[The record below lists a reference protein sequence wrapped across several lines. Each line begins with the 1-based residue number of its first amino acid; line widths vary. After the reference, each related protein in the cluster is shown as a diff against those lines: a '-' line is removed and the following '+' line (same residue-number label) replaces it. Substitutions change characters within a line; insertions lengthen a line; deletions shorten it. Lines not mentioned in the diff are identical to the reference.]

1 MKAVAEGLQLHKRY
15 GRSQGIR
22 SVSISC
28 KRKKPCRAPVAME
41 KINCSL
47 HVVSGLTYIKV
58 ILIVNLFLFLK
69 EPVGSLLQ

>member
-15 GRSQGIR
+15 GRSQGVR
-22 SVSISC
+22 SVTISC